1 MQADTSNWSYTL
13 EADSI
18 RGWSCVWAPGAEQ
31 NASLKDLHLLS
42 PDFLMVADG
51 RSRIIYRGTDAEEA
65 AKAALSVR

>member
-1 MQADTSNWSYTL
+1 MEL
-13 EADSI
+13 
-18 RGWSCVWAPGAEQ
+18 RVGAEQ